1 MTDRRDVRLAVVGGG
16 ITGLAAARAL
26 QAAVDA
32 GGVEDVTLIEA
43 EPHLGGKILTE
54 RVGGFLVEGGP
65 DSFLTLKPQAVEFA
79 RQLGLGDRLVPT
91 VDPRHVFI
99 LHRGR
104 LHPLPDGLA
113 SLIPQRLGPFLRSG
127 LFTLREKARFGLD
140 LLVPPSPNGADEA
153 LGHFVR
159 RRLGHAAVERLAGPL
174 LAGIHAGDVEE
185 LSLRATFPTLADAER
200 RYGSLTRAVLARRR
214 SQAHEDA
221 GRNGAARDGAAT
233 MFMTLRGGLGE
244 LVERAADL
252 PHVAVRTRTAL
263 RTIERQGGRYVLRLV
278 GGESLEVDAVVLT
291 VPAHAAAVLL
301 RDVNPPASRMAAS
314 VPYVSTA
321 AAALGFRRAD
331 LGHALAGHG
340 YVVAGGEGRAHTA
353 CTWVSSKWPG
363 RAPAGHVLLRCFAGR
378 AGDQEAF
385 NLDDGTLVRALL
397 EELTPVLGIVGSP
410 VLTRVYRWRDAM
422 PQYTVGHLDRMAA
435 LRAALRATPGI
446 VVAGGGYGGVGL
458 PDCIRQGRDAAEE
471 ALGIVAA
478 ARSSPRS

>member
-1 MTDRRDVRLAVVGGG
+1 MTDRRAVRLAVVGGG

-26 QAAVDA
+26 QAAVDT

-43 EPHLGGKILTE
+43 GPRLGGKIVTE
-54 RVGGFLVEGGP
+54 RVGGFLIEGGP

-79 RQLGLGDRLVPT
+79 RELGLGDRLVPT

-113 SLIPQRLGPFLRSG
+113 SLIPHRLGPFLRSG

-140 LLVPPSPNGADEA
+140 LLVPPSPNEGDEA

-174 LAGIHAGDVEE
+174 LAGIHAGNVEK
-185 LSLRATFPTLADAER
+185 LSLRATFPTLAEAER

-214 SQAHEDA
+214 SPGRA
-221 GRNGAARDGAAT
+221 GGGATGGGLARDGAAT
-233 MFMTLRGGLGE
+233 MFMTLRGGLGD

-252 PHVAVRTRTAL
+252 PRVTVRAGATV
-263 RTIERQGGRYVLRLV
+263 RTIERQGGRYVLRLA
-278 GGESLEVDAVVLT
+278 GGESLEADAVALT

-321 AAALGFRRAD
+321 AVALGFRGAD
-331 LGHALAGHG
+331 VGHALAGHG
-340 YVVAGGEGRAHTA
+340 YVVAGGEGMAHTA

-378 AGDQEAF
+378 AGNQEALA
-385 NLDDGTLVRALL
+385 LDDGALVHALL
-397 EELTPVLGIVGSP
+397 EELTPLLGITGSP

-446 VVAGGGYGGVGL
+446 IVAGGGYGGVGL

-478 ARSSPRS
+478 TRS